1 MNVFDKQQ
9 ALRFLEERRTWFAA
23 AGNPVNPFATFEWQH
38 NFVEQIGESDWDFLF
53 PTDVDGQSTMLLYRP
68 PGGTVNA
75 LANYYASLY
84 SPLIGVGADR
94 AVSAEQLV
102 DSLGR
107 ARPGIATVNLSPL
120 DAASPDLASLKRA
133 FAAQAWYVREY
144 YCFGNW
150 YLPCEGLQFDAYM
163 QSRDSRLRNT
173 WTRKAKKFYAD
184 SANRLEIITAPADVD
199 RGMDAY
205 EQVYRKSWKNA
216 EPYPGFIRQWVRIC
230 AERGWLR
237 LGLACVGDVPVAA
250 QLWFTLNR
258 RAYIFKLAYDEDYAQ
273 ISAGTIL
280 TAEMFKM
287 ALDVDA
293 VVEIDYLTGDDAYK
307 KSWMSH
313 RRERV
318 GIIACNLRSVAG
330 LVRAGRERLGA
341 VKAAWQA
348 RRALPASSVTEA

>member
-9 ALRFLEERRTWFAA
+9 ALRFLEERRGWFAA
-23 AGNPVNPFATFEWQH
+23 AGNAINPFATFEWQR
-38 NFVEQIGESDWDFLF
+38 NFVEQIGEAGWDFLF
-53 PTDVDGQSTMLLYRP
+53 PTDASGQSTMLLYREA
-68 PGGTVNA
+68 GSTANA

-84 SPLIGVGADR
+84 SPLIGIGEDR
-94 AVSAEQLV
+94 AAAAQQIVEAIS
-102 DSLGR
+102 R
-107 ARPGIATVNLSPL
+107 ARPGIAAVNLSPL
-120 DAASPDLASLKRA
+120 DQDSPDLDHLKTA
-133 FAAQAWYVREY
+133 FARQAWYVREY

-150 YLPCEGLQFDAYM
+150 YLPCEGMKFDSYM

-184 SANRLEIITAPADVD
+184 PANRLEIITAPADVD

-205 EQVYRKSWKNA
+205 EQVYQKSWKNA

-230 AERGWLR
+230 AEQGWLR
-237 LGLACVGDVPVAA
+237 LGLATVGDVPVAA
-250 QLWFTLNR
+250 QLWFTLNQ

-318 GIIACNLRSVAG
+318 GIIACNLRSFSG
-330 LVRAGRERLGA
+330 LLCAARERLGA
-341 VKAAWQA
+341 MKAAWHRRQA
-348 RRALPASSVTEA
+348 VVQPPEA